1 MLLRFLLPLALALC
15 VAVNAD
21 SVDWLKKANA
31 ALISADYANALEA
44 FSEAIAADPPAYLTY
59 FRRATAQQALGRT
72 GAALADL
79 ESTVERN
86 PKFGKAYLQRA
97 RLELREG
104 EYRSALETLKRMN
117 KHVQDAKDKAAAED
131 LRTQIAHAKGL
142 ETRLGKLCPR
152 KVDECIQT
160 ADELLK
166 LAPNDVSARRRRADA
181 EMARGNLDAAVID
194 WTRLAHLAPSPELQL
209 RLSLVAYYVLGTR
222 ESQMQDAGFAHIKA
236 CLHNDPDNKR
246 CSRAFKQ
253 MRKVDKAMHKARG
266 FSDSNSWAAVVSALK
281 GAKVGAPIVYDEVAA
296 LLRDAAQGE
305 DAVLPPGVDAK
316 SELLHEIEGLYCKA
330 YVEQNLVRKAMPWC
344 EKLLARDPNNVQALV
359 AKGEEHMSAGKYEEA
374 VRVFAQAFE
383 QTENSDRGVHQR
395 LAKAQKLMKQSKAKD
410 YYKTLGIARDAD
422 ERTIKKAYRQL
433 AREHHPDKG
442 GSQEK
447 MAEINEAFGV
457 LSDPELRAR
466 YDQGDDPNDPTG
478 GQDAYEH
485 PFAQGN
491 PFARGEHPFAQF
503 FQQAHFQ
510 NGGPFQGEQFHFSF

>member
-1 MLLRFLLPLALALC
+1 
-15 VAVNAD
+15 
-21 SVDWLKKANA
+21 
-31 ALISADYANALEA
+31 
-44 FSEAIAADPPAYLTY
+44 
-59 FRRATAQQALGRT
+59 
-72 GAALADL
+72 
-79 ESTVERN
+79 
-86 PKFGKAYLQRA
+86 
-97 RLELREG
+97 
-104 EYRSALETLKRMN
+104 
-117 KHVQDAKDKAAAED
+117 
-131 LRTQIAHAKGL
+131 
-142 ETRLGKLCPR
+142 
-152 KVDECIQT
+152 
-160 ADELLK
+160 
-166 LAPNDVSARRRRADA
+166 
-181 EMARGNLDAAVID
+181 
-194 WTRLAHLAPSPELQL
+194 
-209 RLSLVAYYVLGTR
+209 
-222 ESQMQDAGFAHIKA
+222 
-236 CLHNDPDNKR
+236 
-246 CSRAFKQ
+246 
-253 MRKVDKAMHKARG
+253 
-266 FSDSNSWAAVVSALK
+266 
-281 GAKVGAPIVYDEVAA
+281 
-296 LLRDAAQGE
+296 
-305 DAVLPPGVDAK
+305 
-316 SELLHEIEGLYCKA
+316 
-330 YVEQNLVRKAMPWC
+330 
-344 EKLLARDPNNVQALV
+344 
-359 AKGEEHMSAGKYEEA
+359 MSAGKYEEA